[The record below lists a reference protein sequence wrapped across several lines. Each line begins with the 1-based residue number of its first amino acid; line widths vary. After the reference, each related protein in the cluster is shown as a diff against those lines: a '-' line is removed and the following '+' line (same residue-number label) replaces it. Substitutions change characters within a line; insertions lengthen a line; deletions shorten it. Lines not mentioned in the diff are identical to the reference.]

1 MGVIGKIIPVS
12 FEELRNR
19 AKDSDEFEEKARG
32 LLELAS
38 QRDDGMTAL
47 SVGLMSTLAMLAGS
61 EDSQLS
67 SQALDIF
74 KRDFQMSEEEFEPMI
89 EVMKNLYT
97 VYAEE

>member
-19 AKDSDEFEEKARG
+19 VEDSDEFGEKVGG

-38 QRDDGMTAL
+38 QSDDGMPAIG
-47 SVGLMSTLAMLAGS
+47 VGLILTLAMLAGS
-61 EDSQLS
+61 EDPQLS

-74 KRDFQMSEEEFEPMI
+74 KRDFQMSEEEVEPMI